1 MRSSYDLAYFK
12 LWWAR
17 MEIEGRKQA
26 KHAKDQS
33 RQGEGELNPKGAGGR
48 RVRTAGR
55 RGDLVKEV
63 ARNQLGT
70 SQVLESVRVGHHQR
84 GENEVL
90 GVGRGSPVS
99 VDYHAILEQPR
110 ASKSRSKI
118 EEK

>member
-1 MRSSYDLAYFK
+1 
-12 LWWAR
+12 

-55 RGDLVKEV
+55 RGGLVKEV
-63 ARNQLGT
+63 AKNQLCT
-70 SQVLESVRVGHHQR
+70 SQVQESVRVGHHQR
-84 GENEVL
+84 VGENEVL

-99 VDYHAILEQPR
+99 ANFHAIFEQPR
-110 ASKSRSKI
+110 ASETRWNI
-118 EEK
+118 DEK